1 MSHLSWAGYNRC
13 IKEWLFSTAERSPH
27 YCMNEIEIIERN
39 FSSLLYENTAGLFF
53 GKNTFWLVSFWCMH
67 RNVLIYIITTIN
79 PSSQPRPP
87 ALRSLGDRLSQTA
100 AAAGVRGKV
109 AGFKNLMGPIR
120 KIRNINLEDVEILE
134 TLSWRWRQRNHQEV
148 VWVHRPA
155 SLTST
160 DCLSSRSVRWKF
172 ETLLSGDGTGRL
184 ITSPQWMVQSP
195 VRLVSSSPVSSRNFL
210 SHYRLDSVGRSSC
223 SRLSA
228 VEAGLQSVTSHLSP
242 ETMAQL
248 YNRIPRI
255 SSQKIASN
263 ETKFLPFLH
272 RRKIRGRSTQIR
284 WELTSTT
291 RRARGSESGR
301 LDSTWAVTV

>member
-1 MSHLSWAGYNRC
+1 MVAP
-13 IKEWLFSTAERSPH
+13 EESPGG
-27 YCMNEIEIIERN
+27 RLG
-39 FSSLLYENTAGLFF
+39 SS
-53 GKNTFWLVSFWCMH
+53 
-67 RNVLIYIITTIN
+67 
-79 PSSQPRPP
+79 SSI
-87 ALRSLGDRLSQTA
+87 
-100 AAAGVRGKV
+100 V
-109 AGFKNLMGPIR
+109 
-120 KIRNINLEDVEILE
+120 NI
-134 TLSWRWRQRNHQEV
+134 
-148 VWVHRPA
+148 
-155 SLTST
+155 T

-210 SHYRLDSVGRSSC
+210 SHYRPDSVGRSSC

-272 RRKIRGRSTQIR
+272 RRKIRGWSTQIR

-301 LDSTWAVTV
+301 LDST